1 MFSNPSLIADRTL
14 QALLWAIAGLIC
26 AVFCWLLFD
35 VVTQGSSGLSW
46 AFLTEAP
53 RDAGRQGGVAPMLVS
68 TAAVLGICLL
78 VSLPI
83 GLGTA
88 IWLAEFSD
96 GKAAASWIRGS
107 LQMLAGVPSIVI
119 GLFGY
124 AFFCQALGL
133 GYSLLAGG
141 LTLACMV
148 LPLLVGAM
156 ETGLRTVPNSL
167 RQGAAALSLSRTG
180 TIFRLLLP
188 TAAPSLIAGLILS
201 VGRALAETAAL
212 LFTSGYVT
220 RMPES
225 LSDSGRVLSVHIFD
239 LAMNV
244 AGGDQQ
250 AYTTALVLLLALAA
264 INSGAKMAVQ
274 RLFSNQCA
282 DSHRE

>member
-1 MFSNPSLIADRTL
+1 MINNPSVVIDRVL
-14 QALLWAIAGLIC
+14 QVLLWSV
-26 AVFCWLLFD
+26 AVLVCSLFCWLLFD
-35 VVTQGSSGLSW
+35 VVREGRSGLSW
-46 AFLTEAP
+46 SFLTESP
-53 RDAGRQGGVAPMLVS
+53 RDAGRHGGIAPMLVS
-68 TAAVLGICLL
+68 TVAVLFVCLS

-88 IWLAEFSD
+88 IWLAEFS
-96 GKAAASWIRGS
+96 GNNALASWVRGS
-107 LQMLAGVPSIVI
+107 LQMLAGVPSVVI

-124 AFFCQALGL
+124 AFFCQTLGL

-148 LPLLVGAM
+148 LPLLVGPM
-156 ETGLRTVPNSL
+156 EAGLRTVPNSL
-167 RQGAAALSLSRTG
+167 RHGAAALSLSRTS
-180 TIFRLLLP
+180 TIISLLLP
-188 TAAPSLIAGLILS
+188 AAAPSLIAGLILS

-250 AYTTALVLLLALAA
+250 AYTAALVLLMALTLINGLTKMA
-264 INSGAKMAVQ
+264 IN
-274 RLFSNQCA
+274 RL
-282 DSHRE
+282 SHHHGRT

>member
-1 MFSNPSLIADRTL
+1 MVNNPSLAIDRVL
-14 QALLWAIAGLIC
+14 QAVLWSIAAMIC
-26 AVFCWLLFD
+26 GVFCWLLFD
-35 VVTQGSSGLSW
+35 VVREGLTGLSW
-46 AFLTEAP
+46 SFLTESP
-53 RDAGRQGGVAPMLVS
+53 RDAGRQGGIAPMLVS
-68 TAAVLGICLL
+68 TAAVLSVCLL

-96 GKAAASWIRGS
+96 GNPMASWIRGS

-124 AFFCQALGL
+124 AFFCQTLGL

-156 ETGLRTVPNSL
+156 EAGLRTVPDSL
-167 RQGAAALSLSRTG
+167 RQGAAALCLSRTG
-180 TIFRLLLP
+180 TIVRLLLP
-188 TAAPSLIAGLILS
+188 AAAPSLIAGLILS

-250 AYTTALVLLLALAA
+250 AYTTALVLLLALAV
-264 INSGAKMAVQ
+264 INSVAKMAVK
-274 RLFSNQCA
+274 RLFCDHA
-282 DSHRE
+282 RA